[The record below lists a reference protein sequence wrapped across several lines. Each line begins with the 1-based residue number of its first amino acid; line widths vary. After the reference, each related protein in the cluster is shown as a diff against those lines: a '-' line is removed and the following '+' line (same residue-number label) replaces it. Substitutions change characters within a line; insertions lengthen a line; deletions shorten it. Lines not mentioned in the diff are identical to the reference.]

1 VIVLEGVKG
10 QTVTIYY
17 SIPATE
23 FNEFALEA
31 QRVLDSVHWGGS

>member
-1 VIVLEGVKG
+1 VKG
-10 QTVTIYY
+10 QMVTIYY

-31 QRVLDSVHWGGS
+31 QRVLDSVQWSSS